1 MTDTGIG
8 CFLAICRYKTVSAA
22 AQSLYI
28 TQPSLSARL
37 KVLEREVG
45 AQLFYRCKG
54 SREMALTPAGT
65 EFYELAVEYEKL
77 IQKMQSLGSRQADI
91 TFVGKDSYYSVQ
103 DIMDKYDITRDMVYY
118 IIRSNDIAKIQ
129 RGRFTY
135 LLKKDVDEVIQI
147 RKSKNDLEL
156 MMINASKDDEN

>member
-1 MTDTGIG
+1 
-8 CFLAICRYKTVSAA
+8 
-22 AQSLYI
+22 
-28 TQPSLSARL
+28 
-37 KVLEREVG
+37 
-45 AQLFYRCKG
+45 
-54 SREMALTPAGT
+54 
-65 EFYELAVEYEKL
+65 
-77 IQKMQSLGSRQADI
+77 
-91 TFVGKDSYYSVQ
+91 
-103 DIMDKYDITRDMVYY
+103 MVYY

>member
-1 MTDTGIG
+1 
-8 CFLAICRYKTVSAA
+8 
-22 AQSLYI
+22 
-28 TQPSLSARL
+28 
-37 KVLEREVG
+37 
-45 AQLFYRCKG
+45 
-54 SREMALTPAGT
+54 
-65 EFYELAVEYEKL
+65 
-77 IQKMQSLGSRQADI
+77 
-91 TFVGKDSYYSVQ
+91 
-103 DIMDKYDITRDMVYY
+103 MDKYDITRDMVYY